1 MPGCVTACPRRRMV
15 AVNCAW
21 VQLRPVVRSGSSV
34 QTKSS
39 SFGTIYLDDNP
50 ILNNDDNLAIAQPA
64 KRVTNRFERLVVQG
78 ESIATRGCDCRVQL
92 RTGHG

>member
-1 MPGCVTACPRRRMV
+1 MR
-15 AVNCAW
+15 
-21 VQLRPVVRSGSSV
+21 
-34 QTKSS
+34 
-39 SFGTIYLDDNP
+39 DDNP
-50 ILNNDDNLAIAQPA
+50 ILNNDDNLPVAQPA